1 MRLNRI
7 RRNGKLYVRLLLGIT
22 LSIALVLVVSSS
34 VYYFIFS
41 KVLQDEAFDTDL
53 SNLRQTGN
61 AVANTTASA
70 QTVAFQIYKNP
81 TINKMLYLNE
91 PDAFDTQAAMLSL
104 RSYLNT
110 MAFIDSIY
118 VYNPEAGQYIIAAQT
133 GQEGIYAENEIQD
146 IGIAN
151 ILANFQTYKPFAP
164 IPRFVRS
171 TSSDSQDRGVYT
183 FLCYD
188 AIGFDRQI
196 NSAVIVNISAS
207 WINRELGTGK
217 SDGTGRTFLVDDRN
231 TVLTVENLT
240 NATLSDADAD
250 LIKRLGLMPDA
261 GYTVTAFGNVK
272 SLITY
277 TAPTP
282 YQWHYVR
289 VTPYSEITEKSRDIR
304 TTTLQIA
311 SIILA
316 VGLLLSWL
324 MSRYLYVPINRI
336 EKRMIALESEQRN
349 SSYTIRQNT
358 LRKLIQIVEFDP
370 KVQLEKLQKT
380 GITFDFTKPY
390 RLAYLRIDQFAQLRE
405 QSHKDLLTF
414 KFAIM
419 NIATEICSKH
429 YNVESVDLEDDGI
442 LMLINTLEDEPSS
455 LSEALRS
462 MWKDIQSACMEYIR
476 IGVTVTLTPVTKSPR
491 ELHAMFKLAKEASS
505 QRFFQG
511 RMALIEASGAP
522 LPEKHSFSVVKEKR
536 MLDALVAGKTDEAT
550 ALYREIVEET
560 TGHPFRVTQ
569 SAANH
574 VSVSLSNMLA
584 EVERN
589 GSLRLNVGTEL
600 MIPNIDHYETLEE
613 LSDDVHAFFE
623 TLKLKAFEKRSNK
636 QEDLIRKVNEII
648 ATRFGDPNLS
658 LNYVSDELKM
668 SSYHISRVY
677 RQHTLTNI
685 VDVIN
690 NVRIERAKEFLVR
703 TDEPVSEIAERTGYT
718 NSSYFHR
725 MFKKTTGVTPAEYR
739 KANN

>member
-22 LSIALVLVVSSS
+22 LSIALLLVVTSS
-34 VYYFIFS
+34 VYTFIFT
-41 KVLQDEAFDTDL
+41 KVLQDEAFDSDL
-53 SNLRQTGN
+53 GNLRQTGN

-81 TINKMLYLNE
+81 TVNKMLYLKE

-133 GQEGIYAENEIQD
+133 SQEGIYPENEIED
-146 IGIAN
+146 VGIAN

-164 IPRFVRS
+164 IPRFVKS
-171 TSSDSQDRGVYT
+171 TSNNTQDRGVYT

-207 WINRELGTGK
+207 WINRELDHGK
-217 SDGTGRTFLVDDRN
+217 PDSAGRTFLVDDRN
-231 TVLTVENLT
+231 SVLTVENLT
-240 NATLSDADAD
+240 NAELKDADAE
-250 LIKRLGLMPDA
+250 LIKRLGRMPDA
-261 GYTVTAFGNVK
+261 GFAVTSFNNVK

-289 VTPYSEITEKSRDIR
+289 ITPYAEITEKSREIR

-311 SIILA
+311 SLIL
-316 VGLLLSWL
+316 VIGLLLSWL
-324 MSRYLYVPINRI
+324 MSRYLYVPIKRI

-370 KVQLEKLQKT
+370 KIQLDKLKNT
-380 GITFDFTKPY
+380 GITFDFTIPY
-390 RLAYLRIDQFAQLRE
+390 RLAYLRIDQFNHLRD
-405 QSHKDLLTF
+405 QSHQDLLTF
-414 KFAIM
+414 KFAVM
-419 NIATEICSKH
+419 NIATEICSKR
-429 YNVESVDLEDDGI
+429 YNAESVDLEDDGI
-442 LMLINTLEDEPSS
+442 LMLINT
-455 LSEALRS
+455 SEGEQDSDDALHS
-462 MWKDIQSACMEYIR
+462 MLVEIQNACMEYIR
-476 IGVTVTLTPVTKSPR
+476 IGVTVTLTPATSSPH
-491 ELHAMFKLAKEASS
+491 ELHAMFKLAKEASN

-511 RMALIEASGAP
+511 RMALIEASAAP
-522 LPEKHSFSVVKEKR
+522 PAEKHSFSVAKERK
-536 MLDALVAGKTDEAT
+536 MLDALVAGKSEDAT
-550 ALYREIVEET
+550 ALFREIVEET
-560 TGHPFRVTQ
+560 AGQPFRVTQ

-574 VSVSLSNMLA
+574 VTVSLSNMLA

-589 GSLRLNVGTEL
+589 GSLRLNIGTEL
-600 MIPNIDHYETLEE
+600 IIPNIDHYETLEE
-613 LSDDVHAFFE
+613 LTADVHALFE

-636 QEDLIRKVNEII
+636 QEDLIRKINEII
-648 ATRFGDPNLS
+648 ATRFSDPNLS

-690 NVRIERAKEFLVR
+690 NVRIEKAKEFLVR
-703 TDEPVSEIAERTGYT
+703 SDEPVSEIAERTGYT

-725 MFKKTTGVTPAEYR
+725 VFKKTTGVTPAEYR